1 MSEKGASMH
10 ILFMIPNLGHGGA
23 EKVLVNLV
31 NNMDKAIFDITVLAL
46 YDDNGINKAFLSKE
60 ITYKYCFK
68 RSFPGVAHLLKLFSP
83 ETLYKN
89 LVGNEDYDIVISFLE
104 GQTARI
110 LSGSNKKKVCW
121 IHMTVSSVKT
131 ATKLFRSE
139 KEAKNAY
146 ESFDYIVSV
155 SKDVQDAFMK
165 IFQLEHK
172 GKILYNTNQTS
183 KIIEAST
190 ESISDKLFWDN
201 EINLC
206 AMGSLISVKG
216 FDRLIRI
223 HARLV
228 GEGFPV
234 HTYILG
240 EGKDKDKLL
249 KQVEQLNVVDSVTFL
264 GYQKNPYRYIVKSDL
279 FICSSFSEGFST
291 AVTESLI
298 LGTPVCTVEV
308 SGMKELLGQNNEFG
322 IVTENTED
330 ALYEGIRELI
340 CNPEMLDNY
349 RKKAQE
355 RGKSFDTSSTVKAV
369 EEFLKMLGNL

>member
-1 MSEKGASMH
+1 MH